1 MYLKWWLRATILKHD
16 IICITNKYIQM
27 YLNTIHNGI
36 KKNTKIIVAIDHQFD
51 IVTSSQRR
59 DAKPNQIQNK
69 PQ

>member
-1 MYLKWWLRATILKHD
+1 
-16 IICITNKYIQM
+16 M

-59 DAKPNQIQNK
+59 DTKPNQIQNK